1 MKKFFTTLLLA
12 LIPFFVV
19 AQTISLPFSYDGGK
33 ESLPEGVKGE
43 GLGKKDYLTSPHIK
57 FDKKNSRLTFNLPE
71 HNGVTFWFDRS
82 MSKTAKDQYLIVET
96 SINNKKFNKV
106 ERVKFK
112 DIKETSFSK
121 SRYAVSI
128 PNNVKAIRLS
138 FEKHGKATMGVGN
151 FHIEKGVSFT
161 ITDAEYATFYS
172 DKNVYLPPMLKASII
187 EADGN
192 GIKVKELEEQVV
204 NANTAVILQAKA
216 GIYTA
221 EPNVKATDAEKFNG
235 NILKGSLTDEEV
247 KAEAGQKLYVLTTG
261 SKGVGFYWQQGTQG
275 NSAKVGLGHAY
286 LFRPFTSGGVQGFS
300 LVDPIVTG
308 VETVETQ
315 NTEEDVPIYDLSGRR
330 VTHPTHGIYIIGGK
344 KVMR

>member
-1 MKKFFTTLLLA
+1 
-12 LIPFFVV
+12 
-19 AQTISLPFSYDGGK
+19 
-33 ESLPEGVKGE
+33 
-43 GLGKKDYLTSPHIK
+43 
-57 FDKKNSRLTFNLPE
+57 
-71 HNGVTFWFDRS
+71 
-82 MSKTAKDQYLIVET
+82 
-96 SINNKKFNKV
+96 
-106 ERVKFK
+106 
-112 DIKETSFSK
+112 
-121 SRYAVSI
+121 
-128 PNNVKAIRLS
+128 
-138 FEKHGKATMGVGN
+138 MGVGN

-172 DKNVYLPPMLKASII
+172 NKNVYLPPMLKASII

-221 EPNVKATDAEKFNG
+221 EPNVKATDTEKFNG

-286 LFRPFTSGGVQGFS
+286 LSRPFTSGSVQGFS
-300 LVDPIVTG
+300 LVDPIVTS
-308 VETVETQ
+308 VEAVETQ
-315 NTEEDVPIYDLSGRR
+315 NTKEDAPIYDLSGRR